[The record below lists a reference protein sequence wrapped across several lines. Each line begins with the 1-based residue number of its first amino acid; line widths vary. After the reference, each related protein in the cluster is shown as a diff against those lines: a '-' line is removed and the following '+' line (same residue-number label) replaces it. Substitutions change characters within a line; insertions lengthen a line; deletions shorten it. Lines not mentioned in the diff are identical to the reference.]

1 MLMIWFLGF
10 LFSQQKTQLLPF
22 VDGKQ
27 AVPIDTLQAQW
38 QCENRLRV
46 ILAGNQGVKV
56 GHIHFKCSYCRLR
69 SPGTPF
75 LGKSPESPGYFGRSF
90 QRLPISLLGLVF
102 KSAPW
107 GWRHLHPIPSQC
119 SQSPHW
125 YRRLFLLAT
134 LKIPRV
140 NQASWFFKSE
150 WKWSRSVMSNFLR
163 PHGL

>member
-1 MLMIWFLGF
+1 MIWFLGF

-38 QCENRLRV
+38 QCENRLHV

-75 LGKSPESPGYFGRSF
+75 LGISSESPGYFGRSF
-90 QRLPISLLGLVF
+90 QRLPSSLGVGFQKCPLKLETSPPPPKPVL
-102 KSAPW
+102 PEPP
-107 GWRHLHPIPSQC
+107 LIQTTLPSGHTQD
-119 SQSPHW
+119 
-125 YRRLFLLAT
+125 T
-134 LKIPRV
+134 RV
-140 NQASWFFKSE
+140 NQASWFFKRE
-150 WKWSRSVMSNFLR
+150 WKWSRSVVSDFLR
-163 PHGL
+163 PHEL